1 MSDSATMEAEVA
13 ATVGS
18 PVKKVEKVDVTP
30 SKTEPALNGDSKD
43 STANGKETPKT
54 PKKEDEK

>member
-1 MSDSATMEAEVA
+1 MEAEVA

-18 PVKKVEKVDVTP
+18 PVKKVDVTP

-43 STANGKETPKT
+43 STANGEETPKT

>member
-1 MSDSATMEAEVA
+1 MEAEVA

-18 PVKKVEKVDVTP
+18 PVKKVVTP
-30 SKTEPALNGDSKD
+30 SKAEPALNGDSKAVD
-43 STANGKETPKT
+43 ANGEETPKT

>member
-1 MSDSATMEAEVA
+1 MEAEVA

-18 PVKKVEKVDVTP
+18 PVKKVVTP
-30 SKTEPALNGDSKD
+30 SKAEPALNGDSKA
-43 STANGKETPKT
+43 TANGEETPKT